1 MVQKMKIAILAFA
14 GQLALSYPAI
24 DFAKAAPST
33 VAEIATYAG
42 ADRQAILEEGA
53 KREGRLLIYAT
64 GTQADPLYAAFG
76 QKYPFIKVESYKAD
90 SAAVTRRMIEEY
102 AAQNF
107 LADTLDLSVAGL
119 RPMLEAGILQ
129 SYRSPEHAAYP
140 KTALEANGHWT
151 IDYESYVGLGY
162 NTKLISE
169 AEVPKTYDDLLDPKW
184 RGRMAVPGTSTLA
197 NWIGEMLAERD
208 EAFVRKLADQKI
220 RVYEVSARAVANLVV
235 SGEAPMSPAMFNSHF
250 ANSRDQGAPVAW
262 RALGGVYATSG
273 ESPASACGDAVH
285 RLHPV
290 ARGPGALWKARLR
303 FGAQRYGGERQTGQD
318 LLLRRRSE
326 FRTELRKVDGAWSS
340 GRRQIADDL
349 GKIRPARERDCGRA
363 SASSRREFS

>member
-1 MVQKMKIAILAFA
+1 MGQKMKIAILAFA

-262 RALGGVYATSG
+262 RALGGVYATTGAMALPAKAPHPHAAMLFIDFILSREG
-273 ESPASACGDAVH
+273 QALYGKLGYASARNDMAAKDKPAKIYYFGDD
-285 RLHPV
+285 PNFEQNYEKWM
-290 ARGPGALWKARLR
+290 AL
-303 FGAQRYGGERQTGQD
+303 GRQ
-318 LLLRRRSE
+318 
-326 FRTELRKVDGAWSS
+326 VV
-340 GRRQIADDL
+340 
-349 GKIRPARERDCGRA
+349 GK
-363 SASSRREFS
+363 